1 MATLKISIKIKKKE
15 DIMGK
20 YYETPVLRISSLQI
34 DDVLIVSTGEGIARD
49 FNDWLENPFEG
60 GVTE

>member
-1 MATLKISIKIKKKE
+1 
-15 DIMGK
+15 MGK